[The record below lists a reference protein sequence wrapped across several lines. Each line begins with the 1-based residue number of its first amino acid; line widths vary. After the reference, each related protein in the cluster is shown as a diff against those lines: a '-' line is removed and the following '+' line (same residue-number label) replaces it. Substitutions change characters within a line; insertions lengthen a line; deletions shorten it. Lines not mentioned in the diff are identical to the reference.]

1 MNCKNCNITLSETDD
16 FCRSCGAKTIRNRL
30 TVKNLLVDF
39 GEQYFNLDNKLL
51 QTFIKLFTKPEDVI
65 DSYINGTRKK
75 YVNVISYIAIAITF
89 SGLLI
94 FIINKFFPDMM
105 DFSVFASP
113 GQEEFQKKNVA
124 FVQEYQSILMILY
137 VPAYA
142 LMAKLTFIGLKKYN
156 FTELNVV
163 FFYIQAQMS
172 IALFFITLIFVSF
185 GVKYGEIGIFVLP
198 LMILYGAW
206 VLKRLYNLTIGQI
219 ILRTLLFLLILGIA
233 LTALSIVV
241 AIILFMTGDMDAMI
255 EAQKTAKEAS
265 GN

>member
-1 MNCKNCNITLSETDD
+1 M
-16 FCRSCGAKTIRNRL
+16 

-124 FVQEYQSILMILY
+124 FVQEYQSILMQEYQSILMILY